1 MHRRKQ
7 KSDITSLGKS
17 LRQTFLIKMRVKRDQ
32 FNFQVFQKFIF
43 FAPLAIV
50 AALSSLRGFAYQT
63 FKDFID

>member
-1 MHRRKQ
+1 
-7 KSDITSLGKS
+7 
-17 LRQTFLIKMRVKRDQ
+17 MRVKRDQ